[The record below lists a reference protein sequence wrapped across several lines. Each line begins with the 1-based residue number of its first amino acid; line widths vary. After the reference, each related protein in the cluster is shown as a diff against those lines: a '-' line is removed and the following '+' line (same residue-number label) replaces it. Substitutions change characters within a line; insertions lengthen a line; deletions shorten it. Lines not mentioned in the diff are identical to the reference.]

1 MIEPQPDLTAPADA
15 QTDSARTIPFRL
27 DDPGADADPA
37 ARYLIRR
44 AAPTDEAVLVTLLEQ
59 YVTRDGASPRH
70 DWLYRRNPQGPAVTW
85 LALDRVTG
93 EIAGFT
99 SIMPRDF
106 VVAARLRHGSV
117 GFDAYVMPAHRRRGI
132 ARALHRASLR
142 AMQEGDVPFG
152 FMCGPPVRENLS
164 ALVQVGARVIGT
176 LRYLS
181 LPLNARGLVEP
192 FRSHPLLGGVAWLA
206 DHAPLFDALVG
217 QALGA
222 ARLGLATGGVPT
234 PSSRALT
241 ARRVERLDGRFDRLF
256 EDVAAR
262 VDVIGRRDVPVLTWR
277 YLENP
282 VCRQEIIAVE
292 RGGKLVGWGVVELA
306 ARGALLVDHLLP
318 LDPDEAR
325 ATVAA
330 IVAYLAGRGAGRIVL
345 RANLRGP
352 TAGAFLRL
360 GFVPGRTREE
370 WQVLGG
376 DTLLPLL
383 RDPSGWHLTGGDL
396 NPEAS
401 PWSVCTT
408 PREGA

>member
-1 MIEPQPDLTAPADA
+1 MIEPELERDATTAPTEPAP
-15 QTDSARTIPFRL
+15 ARPIPFPVDEL
-27 DDPGADADPA
+27 PVADEP
-37 ARYLIRR
+37 ARYVVRR
-44 AAPTDEAVLVTLLEQ
+44 ATSGDEAVLVTLLEQ
-59 YVTRDGASPRH
+59 HITREGATARH
-70 DWLYRRNPQGPAVTW
+70 DWLYRKNPQGPAATW
-85 LALDRVTG
+85 LALDGETG

-106 VVAARLRHGSV
+106 VVASRLRRGSV
-117 GFDAYVMPAHRRRGI
+117 GFDAFVLPSHRRRGI

-142 AMQEGDVPFG
+142 AMQEGEVPFT

-164 ALVQVGARVIGT
+164 ALVQVGARVVGT

-181 LPLNARGLVEP
+181 LPLSARGLVEP
-192 FRSHPLLGGVAWLA
+192 FRARGPLGGGVAWLA
-206 DHAPLFDALVG
+206 EHTPLFGALVG

-222 ARLGLATGGVPT
+222 ARGLAAGGVPT
-234 PSSRALT
+234 GARALT

-262 VDVIGRRDVPVLTWR
+262 VDVIGRRDVPTMTWR
-277 YLENP
+277 YLDNP
-282 VCRQEIIAVE
+282 VCRQEIVAVE
-292 RGGKLVGWGVVELA
+292 RGRRLVGWGAIELSV
-306 ARGALLVDHLLP
+306 RGALLVDHLLP
-318 LDPDEAR
+318 LDPDDAR

-330 IVAYLAGRGAGRIVL
+330 IVAYAAGRGAGRVTL
-345 RANLRGP
+345 RCNLRGP
-352 TAGAFLRL
+352 TAPAFLRL
-360 GFVPGRTREE
+360 GFMPGWTREE

-408 PREGA
+408 PPELSA